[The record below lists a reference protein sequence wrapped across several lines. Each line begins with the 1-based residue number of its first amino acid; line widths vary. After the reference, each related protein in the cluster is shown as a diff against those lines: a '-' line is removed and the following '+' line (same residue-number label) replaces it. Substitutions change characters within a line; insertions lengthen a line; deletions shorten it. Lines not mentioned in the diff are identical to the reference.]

1 MANIA
6 NKPFDPSKLKRVLK
20 EKGLNLKQASEEMGY
35 CPNSLSSA
43 INRGTMAGLM
53 LRNLRKDLGITY
65 EMIQPDEEE
74 PKEEQHEQHDEEQK
88 AEPAVD
94 FSSILD
100 KMDEAIELLKNTRKG
115 TNEETIA
122 QGLKWG
128 LEMFWTDHKKEIT
141 EQLAKSVK
149 GCIFA
154 GNLEALRKH
163 DELLDERAP
172 YREFIK
178 PVK

>member
-20 EKGLNLKQASEEMGY
+20 DKGLNLKQASEEMGY

-43 INRGTMAGLM
+43 INRGTMTGLM
-53 LRNLRKDLGITY
+53 LRNLRKDLSITY
-65 EMIQPDEEE
+65 DMIQPDEEE
-74 PKEEQHEQHDEEQK
+74 PKEEPHDEEK
-88 AEPAVD
+88 KVEPAAD

-122 QGLKWG
+122 QGFKWG
-128 LEMFWTDHKKEIT
+128 MEMFWTDHKKEIM
-141 EQLAKSVK
+141 EQLAKNVK

-163 DELLDERAP
+163 DELLDERDP